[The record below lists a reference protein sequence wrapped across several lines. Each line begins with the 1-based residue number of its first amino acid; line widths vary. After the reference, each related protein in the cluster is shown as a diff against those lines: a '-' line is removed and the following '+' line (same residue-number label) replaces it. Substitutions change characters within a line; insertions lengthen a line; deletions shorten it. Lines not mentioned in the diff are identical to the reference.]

1 MTSEEL
7 RAKYEAA
14 VEKVEKRKNIIIK
27 ACKKAGVNADDVFNA
42 YYAFVT
48 NYKADYLR
56 AKEAGALLDGI
67 VDTVGKHYDDPE
79 TQILE
84 SLPKLYDVEKVAYN
98 WKVKLDAQI
107 NKESVEKVPVIWDFL
122 TKWENDTRDWY
133 LKNAE
138 YYVKLLNEFQDIVVK
153 FLSDRDYK
161 NLSREEK
168 LAVANEFSTYMKSR
182 YGIRRRY
189 RFGTVDAEDYVG
201 GKVDALTKQLAW
213 VSFVKDSEGYNDY
226 LASDNNFNVRY
237 GHYVLKGFDIEKLN
251 KILAREKENKYFD
264 LCNRISEVVGE
275 ITNARGLSIGRQ
287 HGELNGVVEGTKG
300 SARIETIG
308 AGGYNQHEIV
318 NVRQGQCFHY
328 RVLVHKI
335 R

>member
-48 NYKADYLR
+48 DYKGDYLS
-56 AKEAGALLDGI
+56 L
-67 VDTVGKHYDDPE
+67 KHADAIADDVLGGHSFRYDDPE
-79 TQILE
+79 TQIIE
-84 SLPKLYDVEKVAYN
+84 SLPKLFDVEKTANN
-98 WKVKLDAQI
+98 WKIKLDTQS
-107 NKESVEKVPVIWDFL
+107 NKESVEKIPVIWDFL
-122 TKWENDTRDWY
+122 TEWENKARDWY

-138 YYVKLLNEFQDIVVK
+138 YYVDLLNEFQDIVVE
-153 FLSDRDYK
+153 FLSERDYK

-168 LAVANEFSTYMKSR
+168 VAVANEFNAYMKEV
-182 YGIRRRY
+182 YGIKRRY
-189 RFGTVDAEDYVG
+189 RFGTVDGEDYVG
-201 GKVDALTKQLAW
+201 GKVDALTKELAW
-213 VSFVKDSEGYNDY
+213 VSFVKDSGDYNDY
-226 LASDNNFNVRY
+226 LASDNNFNVTY

-251 KILAREKENKYFD
+251 KMLAREKENKYFD

-275 ITNARGLSIGRQ
+275 ITDARGLSIGRQ
-287 HGELNGVVEGTKG
+287 HGELNGVVDGTKG

-308 AGGYNQHEIV
+308 AGGYNI
-318 NVRQGQCFHY
+318 QCFHY

>member
-56 AKEAGALLDGI
+56 EKDARALLDGI
-67 VDTVGKHYDDPE
+67 VDDSGKYYDDPE

-107 NKESVEKVPVIWDFL
+107 NKESVEKIPAIWDFL
-122 TKWENDTRDWY
+122 TEWENKARDWY
-133 LKNAE
+133 LENAE

-153 FLSDRDYK
+153 FLSERDYK

-168 LAVANEFSTYMKSR
+168 VAVANEFNTYMKSM
-182 YGIRRRY
+182 YGIKHRH
-189 RFGTVDAEDYVG
+189 RFGTVNGEDYAG
-201 GKVDALTKQLAW
+201 GKVDALTKELAW
-213 VSFVKDSEGYNDY
+213 VSFVKDGGTDSYDY
-226 LASDNNFNVRY
+226 LAYDSNFNVRY

-251 KILAREKENKYFD
+251 KILAREKESKYFD

-275 ITNARGLSIGRQ
+275 ITDARGLSIGNR
-287 HGELNGVVEGTKG
+287 HGELNGVVDGTKG

-308 AGGYNQHEIV
+308 AGGYNI
-318 NVRQGQCFHY
+318 QCFHY

>member
-42 YYAFVT
+42 HYAFVT

-56 AKEAGALLDGI
+56 DKETRALLDGI
-67 VDTVGKHYDDPE
+67 VDDSGKYYDDPE
-79 TQILE
+79 TQIIE

-107 NKESVEKVPVIWDFL
+107 NKESVEKIPAIWDFL
-122 TKWENDTRDWY
+122 TEWENKARDWY

-138 YYVKLLNEFQDIVVK
+138 YYVKLLNEFQDIVVE
-153 FLSDRDYK
+153 FLSERDYK

-168 LAVANEFSTYMKSR
+168 LAVANEFNAYMKSM
-182 YGIRRRY
+182 YGIKHRY
-189 RFGTVDAEDYVG
+189 RRGTVDEEDYA
-201 GKVDALTKQLAW
+201 GKVDAFTKELAR
-213 VSFVKDSEGYNDY
+213 VSFVKDGGADSYDY
-226 LASDNNFNVRY
+226 LAYDSNFNVTY

-275 ITNARGLSIGRQ
+275 ITDARGLSIGRQ
-287 HGELNGVVEGTKG
+287 HGELNGVVDGTKG

-308 AGGYNQHEIV
+308 AGGYNI
-318 NVRQGQCFHY
+318 QCFHY

>member
-7 RAKYEAA
+7 KIKYEAA
-14 VEKVEKRKNIIIK
+14 IEKVEKRKNIIIK
-27 ACKKAGVNADDVFNA
+27 ACKKAGVNSDDVFSA

-56 AKEAGALLDGI
+56 EKEVRAFLDGI
-67 VDTVGKHYDDPE
+67 VDDSGKYYDDPE

-84 SLPKLYDVEKVAYN
+84 SVPKLYDVEKVAYN

-107 NKESVEKVPVIWDFL
+107 NRESVEKIPAIWDFL
-122 TKWENDTRDWY
+122 TEWENKARDWY

-153 FLSDRDYK
+153 FLNDRDYK

-168 LAVANEFSTYMKSR
+168 SAVANEFNAYMREK

-189 RFGTVDAEDYVG
+189 RFGTVSETDYVG
-201 GKVDALTKQLAW
+201 DKVDALTKELAR
-213 VSFVKDSEGYNDY
+213 VSFVKDGGENNYDY
-226 LASDNNFNVRY
+226 LAYDSNFNVTY

-251 KILAREKENKYFD
+251 KILAREKESKYFD

-275 ITNARGLSIGRQ
+275 ITDARGLSIGNRY
-287 HGELNGVVEGTKG
+287 GELNGVVDGTKG

-308 AGGYNQHEIV
+308 AGGYNV
-318 NVRQGQCFHY
+318 QCFHY
-328 RVLVHKI
+328 RVLVHRI

>member
-56 AKEAGALLDGI
+56 DKETRALLDGI
-67 VDTVGKHYDDPE
+67 VDDSGKYYDDPE
-79 TQILE
+79 TQIIE

-107 NKESVEKVPVIWDFL
+107 NKESVEKIPAIWDFL
-122 TKWENDTRDWY
+122 TEWENKARDWY

-138 YYVKLLNEFQDIVVK
+138 YYVKLLNEFQDIVVE
-153 FLSDRDYK
+153 FLSERDYK

-168 LAVANEFSTYMKSR
+168 LAVANEFNAYMKSM
-182 YGIRRRY
+182 YGIKHRY
-189 RFGTVDAEDYVG
+189 RRGTVDEEDYA
-201 GKVDALTKQLAW
+201 GKVDAFTKELAR
-213 VSFVKDSEGYNDY
+213 VSFVKDGGADSYDY
-226 LASDNNFNVRY
+226 LAYDSNFNVTY

-275 ITNARGLSIGRQ
+275 ITDARGLSIGRQ
-287 HGELNGVVEGTKG
+287 HGELNGVVDGTKG

-308 AGGYNQHEIV
+308 AGGYNI
-318 NVRQGQCFHY
+318 QCFHY